1 MKKEFTETRGFA
13 CVSLESQITQ
23 SFSRERKFSTGFGIS
38 KAHVKEG
45 GKENT
50 LWKKFVSSVKNS
62 RFSHQSQSLGIATAG
77 TLYSFK
83 HIQHNV
89 NEDET
94 TYVQVELIA

>member
-38 KAHVKEG
+38 KAHAKEG
-45 GKENT
+45 GGRRKYALE
-50 LWKKFVSSVKNS
+50 KFVSSVKNS
-62 RFSHQSQSLGIATAG
+62 RFSHQSRSPGIATAG
-77 TLYSFK
+77 RLYSYK

-94 TYVQVELIA
+94 TYVQVA